1 MLLLATGNGD
11 EGYQQNDGN
20 QNANKLFQD
29 LSPFAG
35 VKRRISD
42 NGTF

>member
-1 MLLLATGNGD
+1 MFLLATGNGD
-11 EGYQQNDGN
+11 EGNEHSDGN
-20 QNANKLFQD
+20 QDTNKLFQD
-29 LSPFAG
+29 LSPLR